1 VKGGLLAPYE
11 LSLRSGRPLDLVDE
25 HGLVEPLNMPRWR
38 GPADPADHTVL
49 RRCTGPVLD
58 LGCGPGRLVTALSA
72 MGIPALGVDLAG
84 AAVQLTRERGAAALH
99 RDLFARLPGERRWPT
114 VLLLDGNIGIGAD
127 PVRLLARVERL
138 LAHDGCLL
146 VEADPDDRD
155 DRVSVR
161 FAYRGRPVGPLFRWA
176 HVGLSGLATAGPLR
190 VVDAWC
196 AAGRVFAV
204 LRR

>member
-25 HGLVEPLNMPRWR
+25 HGLVEPLDLPRWR

-84 AAVQLTRERGAAALH
+84 AAVELARERGAAALH

-114 VLLLDGNIGIGAD
+114 VLLLDGNLGIGAD
-127 PVRLLARVERL
+127 PARLLARVERL

-161 FAYRGRPVGPLFRWA
+161 FAQHGRPVGPVFGWA
-176 HVGLSGLATAGPLR
+176 HVGLSRLATAGPLR
-190 VVDAWC
+190 VVDTWG
-196 AAGRVFAV
+196 AAGRVFAA

>member
-1 VKGGLLAPYE
+1 VKAGLLVPYE
-11 LSLRSGRPLDLVDE
+11 LSLALARPLDLLDE
-25 HGLVEPLNMPRWR
+25 HGLVEQLDVGRWL

-49 RRCTGPVLD
+49 RRCTGPVVD
-58 LGCGPGRLVTALSA
+58 LGCGPGRLVTALSS

-84 AAVQLTRERGAAALH
+84 AAVQLTREQGAVALH

-127 PVRLLARVERL
+127 PARLLARVERL

-146 VEADPDDRD
+146 VEADPDDRN

-161 FAYRGRPVGPLFRWA
+161 FAHHGRPVGPSFRWA
-176 HVGLSGLATAGPLR
+176 HVGVSGLATSGPLH
-190 VVDAWC
+190 VVDTWC
-196 AAGRVFAV
+196 AAGRVFAE